1 MTSVNGF
8 GLAKKKP
15 PQPDR
20 KSGKGNENGSFS
32 SLRHRSEMMQVP
44 HD

>member
-1 MTSVNGF
+1 MTSVNRF
-8 GLAKKKP
+8 GLANEKP

-20 KSGKGNENGSFS
+20 SSGKGDENGSFS